1 MGGLHSSKD
10 EKAKGPIYMTQAML
24 TRWLG
29 AVLAF
34 GLLALPLRAEQ
45 PQAEQDKTSRP
56 YVVLV
61 GISNYADKQIKPRP
75 HAEDDA
81 KALFELFTNKK
92 YLGADAAH
100 SRLLLGDSAKVP
112 GSQPATRDN
121 ILKALHW
128 IADNAKAGD
137 LVIFGFFGE
146 GGPLGETG
154 THRCYFASDSTFAGR
169 DKDAIAASE
178 IGEVLKELKSQR
190 FCVLLDVDF
199 KGFTTTDKKVAEP
212 SLGTNLYNLY
222 PEFLGA
228 EDKDGEEE
236 LAKPGRALFSILSS
250 RGWAHPL
257 DLKDHGIF
265 ADSVLHALQGAA
277 DKDGYE
283 PDGLITVDELR
294 EYLDKEGR
302 EQIRTAGKTKEERD
316 QFFMVLGGRGNHYV
330 LTHNPAVTEKFKQQ
344 EDKFAQMVKGNN
356 KLKKFAEEGKSLLSR
371 MPRLEAQRKL
381 RKEYQALLEGKID
394 LEKFLSQREAIVE
407 STKLPRADAVNF
419 AEKVMDAIRIITR
432 GYFKKLDPHDMV
444 VWAVKGLYRQVD
456 VTGTTSVLYPNKIP
470 EEIAAKLKDVADM
483 NEDQLTELLAD
494 ARQAVGKRE
503 DLDKHK
509 DIDWTLKRM
518 LHRHTDPYTTY
529 IDREEKERMKREIG
543 GRFPGVGIQIR
554 KDSATDQLLVVTP
567 IKGSPAYK
575 AGIQA
580 GDLITTVT
588 REVDS
593 EGEPL
598 KTPEVLPT
606 KGMTLNDAVEK
617 ITGKPGTK
625 VRLTVH
631 REGVDKPIEF
641 NLTRGYVDVESVLGY
656 KRKAD
661 DSWDYMIDPHNKI
674 AYIRLTQFARNSYR
688 DMYRVMQDLK
698 ESGIRGFILDLRFNP
713 GGLLD
718 VAYDISDLFIDDG
731 VVVRIRERNQ
741 PEKELAG
748 HSRGS
753 MLDFPMVCLVN
764 GSSASGSEIVAA
776 CLQDHNRAYIIGE
789 RSYGKGSVQH
799 ILDFDGGEIKLTTAT
814 FWRPSD
820 KNLNKS
826 STSGKEEEEWGVVPD
841 KAIKLTAREHDELFE
856 HLHATEVIQPKGK
869 PSEAKKF
876 EDKQLDAALKYLRS
890 QLQTAKANAPKS

>member
-1 MGGLHSSKD
+1 
-10 EKAKGPIYMTQAML
+10 MTQVML

-34 GLLALPLRAEQ
+34 GLLALPLRADQ
-45 PQAEQDKTSRP
+45 SQAEQTKNSHP

-75 HAEDDA
+75 HAEEDA
-81 KALFELFTNKK
+81 KALFDLFTDKK
-92 YLGADAAH
+92 YLGADAKH
-100 SRLLLGDSAKVP
+100 SRLLLGDPSKVP

-128 IADNAKAGD
+128 IAENAKVDD

-146 GGPLGETG
+146 GGPLGDTG
-154 THRCYFASDSTFAGR
+154 AHRCYFASDSTFAGR
-169 DKDAIAASE
+169 DKNAVAASE
-178 IGEVLKELKSQR
+178 VSEALKGLKSQR
-190 FCVLLDVDF
+190 FCVFLDVDF

-212 SLGTNLYNLY
+212 ALDNYLS
-222 PEFLGA
+222 EFLGVT
-228 EDKDGEEE
+228 ENEEE
-236 LAKPGRALFSILSS
+236 PAKPGRALFSILSS
-250 RGWAHPL
+250 HGLTRAL
-257 DLKDHGIF
+257 DLKDHGVF
-265 ADSVLHALQGAA
+265 AASVLKGLQGAA

-283 PDGLITVDELR
+283 PDGLVTVEELR

-302 EQIRTAGKTKEERD
+302 DQIRTLGKTKEERE
-316 QFFMVLGGRGNHYV
+316 QFFVALGGRGNHYV
-330 LTHNPAVTEKFKQQ
+330 LTHNPAVAGKVKEQ
-344 EDKFAQMVKGNN
+344 EDKFAQL
-356 KLKKFAEEGKSLLSR
+356 LKDGKVPEKYAEEGKTLLAR

-381 RKEYQALLEGKID
+381 RKEYQALLSGKID
-394 LEKFLSQREAIVE
+394 LDKFLHERKAIVE
-407 STKLPRADAVNF
+407 STKLPRAEAVEF
-419 AEKVMDAIRIITR
+419 AEKIMEAIKTITR
-432 GYFKKLDPHDMV
+432 GYVKMLDPHEMV
-444 VWAVKGLYRQVD
+444 VWAVKGLYQQVD
-456 VTGTTSVLYPNKIP
+456 VTGTMPVLYPNKIP
-470 EEIAAKLKDVADM
+470 EKIAARLKDVADM
-483 NEDQLTELLAD
+483 NEEQLTELLAD

-518 LHRHTDPYTTY
+518 LHKHTDPYTTY
-529 IDREEKERMKREIG
+529 IDREEKERMTREIR

-593 EGEPL
+593 EG
-598 KTPEVLPT
+598 KTLDPPEVLPT
-606 KGMTLNDAVEK
+606 KGMKLNDAVEK

-625 VRLTVH
+625 VRLTIQ

-641 NLTRGYVDVESVLGY
+641 NLTRGFVDVESVLGF

-661 DSWDYMIDPHNKI
+661 DSWDYMIDPQNKI
-674 AYIRLTQFARNSYR
+674 AYIRLTSFARNSFR
-688 DMYRVMQDLK
+688 DMYKIMHDLK
-698 ESGIRGFILDLRFNP
+698 EAGINGLILDLRFNP

-718 VAYDISDLFIDDG
+718 VAVDISDLFIDDG
-731 VVVRIRERNQ
+731 VIVSIRERNQ
-741 PEKELAG
+741 PEREIAG
-748 HSRGS
+748 NSRGS
-753 MLDFPMVCLVN
+753 LTDFPMVCLVN

-776 CLQDHNRAYIIGE
+776 CLQDHDRAYIIGE

-814 FWRPSD
+814 FWRPSK

-826 STSGKEEEEWGVVPD
+826 STSGKEEEDWGVVPN
-841 KAIKLTAREHDELFE
+841 KVVKLTARERDELFE
-856 HLHATEVIQPKGK
+856 HLHAAEVIQPKNK
-869 PSEAKKF
+869 AVEPKKF
-876 EDKQLDAALKYLRS
+876 EDKQLAEALKYLRD
-890 QLQTAKANAPKS
+890 QIRTARK

>member
-1 MGGLHSSKD
+1 
-10 EKAKGPIYMTQAML
+10 MTQAML
-24 TRWLG
+24 ARWLG
-29 AVLAF
+29 AVLAL
-34 GLLALPLRAEQ
+34 GLLALPLRAER
-45 PQAEQDKTSRP
+45 PQTEQSETSQP

-75 HAEDDA
+75 HAEEDA
-81 KALFELFTNKK
+81 KALFDLFTDKK

-112 GSQPATRDN
+112 GSQPATRAN

-128 IADNAKAGD
+128 VADNAKVGD

-146 GGPLGETG
+146 GGPLGNTG
-154 THRCYFASDSTFAGR
+154 THRCYFAADSTFAGR
-169 DKDAIAASE
+169 EKDALAASE
-178 IGEVLKELKSQR
+178 IGEVLKDLKSQH
-190 FCVLLDVDF
+190 FCILLDVDF
-199 KGFTTTDKKVAEP
+199 KGFLTTDKKIAEP
-212 SLGTNLYNLY
+212 SLGTTLY
-222 PEFLGA
+222 PEFLGG
-228 EDKDGEEE
+228 EEKDSEEE
-236 LAKPGRALFSILSS
+236 LAKPGRVLFSLLSS
-250 RGWAHPL
+250 RGLARPL

-265 ADSVLHALQGAA
+265 ADAVLHGLQGAA

-294 EYLDKEGR
+294 EYLTKEGR
-302 EQIRTAGKTKEERD
+302 EQIRTHAKNKEESNL
-316 QFFMVLGGRGNHYV
+316 FFVALGGRGNHYV
-330 LTHNPAVTEKFKQQ
+330 LTHNPAVAQKVQAQQ
-344 EDKFAQMVKGNN
+344 EKFAQLVKSD
-356 KLKKFAEEGKSLLSR
+356 KALKDFAEEGKTLLAR

-381 RKEYQALLEGKID
+381 RKEYQALLDGKIN
-394 LEKFLSQREAIVE
+394 LEQFLDHRKALVE
-407 STKLPRADAVNF
+407 STKLPRAEAVEF
-419 AEKVMDAIRIITR
+419 AEKIMDAIRIITR
-432 GYFKKLDPHDMV
+432 GYVKKLDPHDMV
-444 VWAVKGLYRQVD
+444 VWAIKGLYRQVD
-456 VTGTTSVLYPNKIP
+456 VTGTTPVLYPNKIP
-470 EEIAAKLKDVADM
+470 DEIAAKLKDVADM
-483 NEDQLTELLAD
+483 NEEQLITLLAD

-529 IDREEKERMKREIG
+529 VDKEEKERMKREIG

-598 KTPEVLPT
+598 NPPEVLPT
-606 KGMTLNDAVEK
+606 KGMELNEAVEK

-625 VRLTVH
+625 VRLTVQ
-631 REGVDKPIEF
+631 REGADKPLEF
-641 NLTRGYVDVESVLGY
+641 NLTRGYVDVESVLGF
-656 KRKAD
+656 KRKPD
-661 DSWDYMIDPHNKI
+661 DSWDYMIDPQNKI
-674 AYIRLTQFARNSYR
+674 AYVRLTQFARNSYR
-688 DMYRVMQDLK
+688 DMHRVMQDLK
-698 ESGIRGFILDLRFNP
+698 ESGIKGFILDLRFNP

-731 VVVRIRERNQ
+731 VVVSIRERNQ
-741 PEKELAG
+741 PEKELTG

-753 MLDFPMVCLVN
+753 LLDFPMVCLVN

-776 CLQDHNRAYIIGE
+776 CLQDHDRAYIIGE

-799 ILDFDGGEIKLTTAT
+799 ILEFDGGEIKLTTAT
-814 FWRPSD
+814 FWRPSK

-826 STSGKEEEEWGVVPD
+826 STSGKEEEDWGVVPN
-841 KAIKLTAREHDELFE
+841 KVIKLTAREHDELFE
-856 HLHATEVIQPKGK
+856 HLRDTEIIQRKDK
-869 PSEAKKF
+869 PAEVKKF

-890 QLQTAKANAPKS
+890 QIQTARK

>member
-1 MGGLHSSKD
+1 
-10 EKAKGPIYMTQAML
+10 MTQAML
-24 TRWLG
+24 ARWLET
-29 AVLAF
+29 VLAL
-34 GLLALPLRAEQ
+34 GLLALPLRAER
-45 PQAEQDKTSRP
+45 PQAEQDNPSQP

-75 HAEDDA
+75 HAEEDA
-81 KALFELFTNKK
+81 KALFDLFTDKK

-112 GSQPATRDN
+112 GSQPATRAN

-128 IADNAKAGD
+128 VADNAKVGD

-146 GGPLGETG
+146 GGPLGNTG
-154 THRCYFASDSTFAGR
+154 THRCYFAADSTFAGR
-169 DKDAIAASE
+169 EKDALAASE
-178 IGEVLKELKSQR
+178 IGEVLKDLKSQH
-190 FCVLLDVDF
+190 FCILLDVDF
-199 KGFTTTDKKVAEP
+199 KGFLTTDKKIAEP
-212 SLGTNLYNLY
+212 SLGTTLY
-222 PEFLGA
+222 PEFLGG
-228 EDKDGEEE
+228 EEKDSEEE
-236 LAKPGRALFSILSS
+236 LAKPGRVLFSLLSS
-250 RGWAHPL
+250 RGLARPL

-265 ADSVLHALQGAA
+265 ADAVLHGLQGAA

-294 EYLDKEGR
+294 EYLTKEGR
-302 EQIRTAGKTKEERD
+302 EQIRTHAKNKEESNL
-316 QFFMVLGGRGNHYV
+316 FFVALGGRGNHYV
-330 LTHNPAVTEKFKQQ
+330 LTHNPAVAQKVQAQQ
-344 EDKFAQMVKGNN
+344 EKFAQLVKSD
-356 KLKKFAEEGKSLLSR
+356 KALKDFAEEGKTLLAR

-381 RKEYQALLEGKID
+381 RKEYQALLDGKIN
-394 LEKFLSQREAIVE
+394 LEQFLDHRKALVE
-407 STKLPRADAVNF
+407 STKLPRAEAVEF
-419 AEKVMDAIRIITR
+419 AEKIMDAIRIITR
-432 GYFKKLDPHDMV
+432 GYVKKLDPHDMV
-444 VWAVKGLYRQVD
+444 VWAIKGLYRQVD
-456 VTGTTSVLYPNKIP
+456 VTGTTPVLYPNKIP
-470 EEIAAKLKDVADM
+470 DEIAAKLKDVADM
-483 NEDQLTELLAD
+483 NEEQLITLLAD

-529 IDREEKERMKREIG
+529 VDKEEKERMKREIG

-598 KTPEVLPT
+598 NPPEVLPT
-606 KGMTLNDAVEK
+606 KGMELNEAVEK

-625 VRLTVH
+625 VRLTVQ
-631 REGVDKPIEF
+631 REGADKPLEF
-641 NLTRGYVDVESVLGY
+641 NLTRGYVDVESVLGF
-656 KRKAD
+656 KRKPD
-661 DSWDYMIDPHNKI
+661 DSWDYMIDPQNKI
-674 AYIRLTQFARNSYR
+674 AYVRLTQFARNSYR
-688 DMYRVMQDLK
+688 DMHRVMQDLK
-698 ESGIRGFILDLRFNP
+698 ESGIKGFILDLRFNP

-731 VVVRIRERNQ
+731 VVVSIRERNQ
-741 PEKELAG
+741 PEKELTG

-753 MLDFPMVCLVN
+753 LLDFPMVCLVN

-776 CLQDHNRAYIIGE
+776 CLQDHDRAYIIGE

-799 ILDFDGGEIKLTTAT
+799 ILEFDGGEIKLTTAT
-814 FWRPSD
+814 FWRPSK

-826 STSGKEEEEWGVVPD
+826 STSGKEEEDWGVVPN
-841 KAIKLTAREHDELFE
+841 KVIKLTAREHDELFE
-856 HLHATEVIQPKGK
+856 HLRDTEIIQRKDK
-869 PSEAKKF
+869 PAEVKKF

-890 QLQTAKANAPKS
+890 QIQTARK

>member
-1 MGGLHSSKD
+1 
-10 EKAKGPIYMTQAML
+10 MTQAML
-24 TRWLG
+24 ARWLET
-29 AVLAF
+29 VLAL
-34 GLLALPLRAEQ
+34 GLLALPLRAER
-45 PQAEQDKTSRP
+45 PQTEQSETSQP

-75 HAEDDA
+75 HAEEDA
-81 KALFELFTNKK
+81 KALFDLFTDKK

-112 GSQPATRDN
+112 GSQPATRAN

-128 IADNAKAGD
+128 VADNAKVGD

-146 GGPLGETG
+146 GGPLGNTG
-154 THRCYFASDSTFAGR
+154 THRCYFAADSTFAGR
-169 DKDAIAASE
+169 EKDALAASE
-178 IGEVLKELKSQR
+178 IGEVLKDLKSQH
-190 FCVLLDVDF
+190 FCILLDVDF
-199 KGFTTTDKKVAEP
+199 KGFLTTDKKIAEP
-212 SLGTNLYNLY
+212 SLGTTLY
-222 PEFLGA
+222 PEFLGG
-228 EDKDGEEE
+228 EEKDSEEE
-236 LAKPGRALFSILSS
+236 LAKPGRVLFSLLSS
-250 RGWAHPL
+250 RGLARPL

-265 ADSVLHALQGAA
+265 ADAVLHGLQGAA

-294 EYLDKEGR
+294 EYLTKEGR
-302 EQIRTAGKTKEERD
+302 EQIRTHAKNKEESNL
-316 QFFMVLGGRGNHYV
+316 FFVALGGRGNHYV
-330 LTHNPAVTEKFKQQ
+330 LTHNPAVAQKVQAQQ
-344 EDKFAQMVKGNN
+344 EKFAQLVKSD
-356 KLKKFAEEGKSLLSR
+356 KALKDFAEEGKTLLAR

-381 RKEYQALLEGKID
+381 RKEYQALLDGKIN
-394 LEKFLSQREAIVE
+394 LEQFLDHRKALVE
-407 STKLPRADAVNF
+407 STKLPRAEAVEF
-419 AEKVMDAIRIITR
+419 AEKIMDAIRIITR
-432 GYFKKLDPHDMV
+432 GYVKKLDPHDMV
-444 VWAVKGLYRQVD
+444 VWAIKGLYRQVD
-456 VTGTTSVLYPNKIP
+456 VTGTTPVLYPNKIP
-470 EEIAAKLKDVADM
+470 DEIAAKLKDVADM
-483 NEDQLTELLAD
+483 NEEQLITLLAD

-529 IDREEKERMKREIG
+529 VDKEEKERMKREIG

-598 KTPEVLPT
+598 NPPEVLPT
-606 KGMTLNDAVEK
+606 KGMELNEAVEK

-625 VRLTVH
+625 VRLTVQ
-631 REGVDKPIEF
+631 REGADKPLEF
-641 NLTRGYVDVESVLGY
+641 NLTRGYVDVESVLGF
-656 KRKAD
+656 KRKPD
-661 DSWDYMIDPHNKI
+661 DSWDYMIDPQNKI
-674 AYIRLTQFARNSYR
+674 AYVRLTQFARNSYR
-688 DMYRVMQDLK
+688 DMHRVMQDLK
-698 ESGIRGFILDLRFNP
+698 ESGIKGFILDLRFNP

-731 VVVRIRERNQ
+731 VVVSIRERNQ
-741 PEKELAG
+741 PEKELTG

-753 MLDFPMVCLVN
+753 LLDFPMVCLVN

-776 CLQDHNRAYIIGE
+776 CLQDHDRAYIIGE

-799 ILDFDGGEIKLTTAT
+799 ILEFDGGEIKLTTAT
-814 FWRPSD
+814 FWRPSK

-826 STSGKEEEEWGVVPD
+826 STSGKEEEDWGVVPN
-841 KAIKLTAREHDELFE
+841 KVIKLTAREHDELFE
-856 HLHATEVIQPKGK
+856 HLRDTEIIQRKDK
-869 PSEAKKF
+869 PAEVKKF

-890 QLQTAKANAPKS
+890 QIQTARK